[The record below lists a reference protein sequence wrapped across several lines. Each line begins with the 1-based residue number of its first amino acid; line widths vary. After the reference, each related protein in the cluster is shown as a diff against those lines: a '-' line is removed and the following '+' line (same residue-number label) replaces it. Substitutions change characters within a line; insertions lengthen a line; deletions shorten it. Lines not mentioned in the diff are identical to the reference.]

1 MITLKLEGL
10 RCLLQN
16 GETLCAEMAFAFDGE
31 QVTLSSPELYCE
43 IPGLDSTDALRRAI
57 LSAALE
63 RGISTAID
71 TDGSE
76 LDLPHFFEAKQ
87 CGR

>member
-10 RCLLQN
+10 RCLLQE

-31 QVTLSSPELYCE
+31 RVTLSPPELHRA

-63 RGISTAID
+63 RGIICAID

-76 LDLPHFFEAKQ
+76 IDIPHFFETKQ